1 MLKKEVN
8 LWMNQSLLYIR
19 IHTEKML
26 QSKSFI
32 SSYFDMFSAHIDDQC
47 MNLKRGAYFS
57 PWPKSEA
64 TSLQYRLQHP
74 KGSAHCL
81 FSRGQVNQDIFGCF
95 SLLSVRS
102 VVVRTMNEQMSQVNI
117 IAKFELKH
125 SPSALKPGLLVSGGT
140 AHPRVVLG
148 KTGLKKSWGYQVDRV
163 NCVGARFGCKSFPCI
178 LSPCPKPLHTSVISL
193 PVCTFTF
200 LPRSKIYNEIRL
212 ACEVWC
218 L

>member
-8 LWMNQSLLYIR
+8 LWMNQSLCIYGYTPKKCCNRSPSFPHTLTCFQLTSMINVWTWNAVRIFLHDPNLRQHHCNTVYSILKGPRTVYSVGVRWIR
-19 IHTEKML
+19 IFL
-26 QSKSFI
+26 
-32 SSYFDMFSAHIDDQC
+32 A
-47 MNLKRGAYFS
+47 
-57 PWPKSEA
+57 
-64 TSLQYRLQHP
+64 
-74 KGSAHCL
+74 
-81 FSRGQVNQDIFGCF
+81 V